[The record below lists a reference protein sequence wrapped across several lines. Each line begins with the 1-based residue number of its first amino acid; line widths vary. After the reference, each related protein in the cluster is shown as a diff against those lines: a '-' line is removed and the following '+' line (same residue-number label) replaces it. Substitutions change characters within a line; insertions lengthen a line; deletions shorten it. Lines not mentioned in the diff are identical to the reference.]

1 MICQICGKHN
11 ASMLVQQIV
20 GGKAKALYMCR
31 SCAKKHNLFADER
44 QMHLSLKALF
54 DDVAPSSE
62 RAEDISPGSEVTVC
76 PECGTPLSRIKEK
89 RTIGCSRCFFYF
101 RNTVVKLMQE
111 AQDEIFYSGT
121 LPDQLETFSGA
132 ALSMQQLEA
141 ELKRAVENEE
151 FELAAYYR
159 DRIKEREASS

>member
-44 QMHLSLKALF
+44 QMHCSLQALF
-54 DDVAPSSE
+54 EGVAPLPAGTGDAASRNE
-62 RAEDISPGSEVTVC
+62 LTAC
-76 PECGTPLSRIKEK
+76 PECGTLLSHIKEK
-89 RTIGCSRCFFYF
+89 KTIGCSRCFFYF
-101 RNTVVKLMQE
+101 RNTVVKLMQG
-111 AQDEIFYSGT
+111 AQQEVFYSGA
-121 LPDQLETFSGA
+121 LPAQLEIFSGPV
-132 ALSMQQLEA
+132 LSMQQLEA

>member
-20 GGKAKALYMCR
+20 GGKAKSLYMCR

-44 QMHLSLKALF
+44 QMHLSLKELF
-54 DDVAPSSE
+54 DGITPSPAGTNDAASGNE
-62 RAEDISPGSEVTVC
+62 LTAC

-89 RTIGCSRCFFYF
+89 KMLGCSRCFFYF
-101 RNTVVKLMQE
+101 RNTVVKLMQG
-111 AQDEIFYSGT
+111 AQQEVFYSGA
-121 LPDQLETFSGA
+121 LPARLETFSGPV
-132 ALSMQQLEA
+132 LSMQQLEA